1 MRMGSTKAVNMKII
15 PFSSIMEF
23 QRETQR
29 AVRGHGN
36 AESAVWAV
44 FAMCSAISVLLSL
57 SQIAPVQPC
66 SPKGA
71 AVVLEQQNSQSI
83 YPIQTT

>member
-1 MRMGSTKAVNMKII
+1 MPMGWTKAEIMKII
-15 PFSSIMEF
+15 PFSSTMEF

-29 AVRGHGN
+29 AVRGNGK

-66 SPKGA
+66 APKDA
-71 AVVLEQQNSQSI
+71 AVVLDQQNSQSI
-83 YPIQTT
+83 YPLQTT

>member
-1 MRMGSTKAVNMKII
+1 MGSTKAVIMKII
-15 PFSSIMEF
+15 PFSSTIEF

-29 AVRGHGN
+29 EVRGHGN

-57 SQIAPVQPC
+57 SQIAPVRPC
-66 SPKGA
+66 APKDA
-71 AVVLEQQNSQSI
+71 SVVWDQQNSQPI
-83 YPIQTT
+83 YPLQTT

>member
-1 MRMGSTKAVNMKII
+1 MGWTKAAIMKII
-15 PFSSIMEF
+15 PFSSIIEF

-57 SQIAPVQPC
+57 SQIAPVQP
-66 SPKGA
+66 SAPKDA
-71 AVVLEQQNSQSI
+71 SVVLDQQNSQSI
-83 YPIQTT
+83 NPLQTT

>member
-66 SPKGA
+66 APKAA
-71 AVVLEQQNSQSI
+71 AVALEQQNSQSI
-83 YPIQTT
+83 YPLQTT